1 MLSYIKYLYIYY
13 IILFEFSG
21 IKKVAGEG
29 VMYKKV
35 QHAVQSNRQVKKE
48 KSVLVNDRTNK
59 KPARFFSLSNKN
71 KAKQKVH
78 FEKNNKPHT
87 PTTHV
92 CCAHMRETVGVPY

>member
-1 MLSYIKYLYIYY
+1 VLSYIKYLYIYY
-13 IILFEFSG
+13 NIILFEFSG

-48 KSVLVNDRTNK
+48 KILVNDRTNK
-59 KPARFFSLSNKN
+59 KPARFFFLSNKN

-78 FEKNNKPHT
+78 FEKNNN
-87 PTTHV
+87 PTHQQPTSAV
-92 CCAHMRETVGVPY
+92 LT